1 MDQVI
6 KTELFWKSNKPWS
19 KYSIGLIV
27 VFWIALFFINKEW
40 NHQHIISDVIIY
52 YDYLPAKF
60 IYKDLSLQFTL
71 ADPKKYEFQFWPQT
85 TSDGKLVLKMTMGLS
100 YLYGPF
106 FLIANEV
113 AKIKDYPVDGFS
125 LPYQVGLMVS
135 ALFYLF
141 IGLYFLRKLL
151 LLFYDEVSTAITI
164 ISIYFGTN
172 LLWYTTGEALMS
184 HGFLFSVSAAYLYLM
199 VMWSEK
205 PTLIRTIFL
214 GALIGLM
221 ILIRPTMTMMLIPF
235 VYYLLSR
242 EGTFKK
248 MIAFLWKQK
257 VKIIL
262 MIVFCFLVLLP
273 QSLYWHS
280 ITGKYIYYSYTQER
294 FFWSHPHIID
304 ALISYRKGWLIYSP
318 IMIISLIG
326 LFIMK
331 NKERIFFKGI
341 LVTLISAL
349 YILFCWW
356 TWSYGGSFGSRP
368 MVDYYAMLAIP
379 FASGINYFRENVRR
393 TYFFIPIASFLL
405 FVGLFQNWQYSKGM
419 IHFDGNTKRSYWKNF
434 LRFSFAPG
442 WWDTLERPDYDA
454 AIKGIDAID
463 RPGKD
468 RYNFDYLKYSN
479 RQFIV
484 TNFAILNRSNKYS
497 HALTIPLEDIKKLK
511 IDSVYINTSMLCFD
525 KLKEKDLTAIF
536 SFKNNQVERF
546 SYNPDLKT
554 NNRYIQNKWVK
565 LQTGIWIDST
575 QVSLFDQLE
584 IFISNKTDNTVL
596 FKDYTVS
603 YTTR

>member
-6 KTELFWKSNKPWS
+6 KSDLNWKSNKPWS

-40 NHQHIISDVIIY
+40 NRQHITDDVIIY

-60 IYKDLSLQFTL
+60 IYKDLSLRFTL
-71 ADPKKYEFQFWPQT
+71 ADPKKFELQFWPQT

-106 FLIANEV
+106 FLVANQIA
-113 AKIKDYPVDGFS
+113 KWQGYPVDGFS
-125 LPYQVGLMVS
+125 LPYQVGLMIS

-184 HGFLFSVSAAYLYLM
+184 HGYLFSVSAVYLYLM
-199 VMWSEK
+199 VMWIEK
-205 PTLIRTIFL
+205 PKFLRTLFL
-214 GALIGLM
+214 GATIGLM
-221 ILIRPTMTMMLIPF
+221 ILIRPTMTLMLLPF
-235 VYYLLSR
+235 IFYLLSQ
-242 EGTFKK
+242 EGSFKRL
-248 MIAFLWKQK
+248 ILFLWKRK
-257 VKIIL
+257 WNLVL
-262 MIVFCFLVLLP
+262 MLVCCFLVLLP

-280 ITGKYIYYSYTQER
+280 LTGNYIYYSYTIER
-294 FFWSHPHIID
+294 FYWTHPHIID

-318 IMIISLIG
+318 IMIISIFG
-326 LFIMK
+326 LFVMK
-331 NKERIFFKGI
+331 NREKYFLKGVVI
-341 LVTLISAL
+341 TLVSAL

-368 MVDYYAMLAIP
+368 LVDYYALLAIP
-379 FASGINYFRENVRR
+379 FASGVNYFRENIRR

-405 FVGLFQNWQYSKGM
+405 YVGLFQNWQYSKGM

-434 LRFSFAPG
+434 LRVSFAPG
-442 WWDTLERPDYDA
+442 WWETLERPDYDQ
-454 AIKGIDAID
+454 AILGIDAIA

-468 RYNFDYLKYSN
+468 RVKFDYLKYSN

-484 TNFAILNRSNKYS
+484 TNYAILNQEIKYS
-497 HALTIPLEDIKKLK
+497 HAITIPIEEIKKLK
-511 IDSVYINTSMLCFD
+511 IDSIYINTSMLCFD
-525 KLKEKDLTAIF
+525 KLKEKDLFAVF
-536 SFKNNQVERF
+536 SFQNNHIENF
-546 SYNPDLKT
+546 SANPDLKT
-554 NNRYIQNKWVK
+554 SNRYIQNKWVD

-575 QVSLFDQLE
+575 QYSLYDKLE
-584 IFISNKTDNTVL
+584 IFVTNNTTHTIL
-596 FKDYTVS
+596 FKDYTIS